1 MGRAYKALVGLA
13 IFAPMVFGGFLPQPG
28 EGPSRE
34 VLDRG
39 FLVVHGRGKAVEK
52 ASGAKTKLVSTFKF
66 SEDVTYLSTARM
78 LVEVGMLLLGDAGKG
93 GGGVTTP
100 AAGLGSAIV
109 QRLIDQTGASFEITV
124 EEGGLW

>member
-1 MGRAYKALVGLA
+1 
-13 IFAPMVFGGFLPQPG
+13 MVFGGFLPQPG

-109 QRLIDQTGASFEITV
+109 QRLIDQTGAGFEITV